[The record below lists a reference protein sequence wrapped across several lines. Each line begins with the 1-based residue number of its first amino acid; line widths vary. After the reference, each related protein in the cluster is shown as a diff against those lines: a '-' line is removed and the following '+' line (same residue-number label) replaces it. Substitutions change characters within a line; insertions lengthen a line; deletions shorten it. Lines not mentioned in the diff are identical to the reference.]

1 MSNNQQ
7 PSEAEAIEND
17 AESETGN
24 NANEDSD
31 GNARSTDGDDEDHI
45 TEEEQSNLQE
55 ELIDNVEEELPNERV
70 TIDDINIITEINT
83 LQMSIAKS
91 TVLKNNFRRTKPKKW
106 Y

>member
-1 MSNNQQ
+1 VSNNKQ

-24 NANEDSD
+24 NANEDS
-31 GNARSTDGDDEDHI
+31 NARSTDGDDEDHI

-55 ELIDNVEEELPNERV
+55 ELIDNVEQELPNESV